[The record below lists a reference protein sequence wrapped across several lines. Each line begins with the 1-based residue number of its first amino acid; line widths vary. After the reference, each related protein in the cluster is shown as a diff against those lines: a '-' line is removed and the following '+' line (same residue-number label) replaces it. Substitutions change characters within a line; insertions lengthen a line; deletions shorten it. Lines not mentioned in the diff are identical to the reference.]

1 MNSEQYLRALK
12 IKHSNEVLD
21 CKKIVKY
28 DEKDEILDTI
38 LDFFEEAVAINQEKK
53 RGTEIIYI
61 KIANG
66 MVYIRN
72 SNGMILRFDDSGYT
86 YRIGLTIIFDD
97 SCYKLNY
104 LSKKIGS
111 YSYENVKETL
121 LENMDDL
128 REIGY
133 RVVFGRKSNNIYVY
147 L

>member
-1 MNSEQYLRALK
+1 
-12 IKHSNEVLD
+12 
-21 CKKIVKY
+21 
-28 DEKDEILDTI
+28 
-38 LDFFEEAVAINQEKK
+38 
-53 RGTEIIYI
+53 
-61 KIANG
+61 

-72 SNGMILRFDDSGYT
+72 SNGLILRFDDSGYT

-133 RVVFGRKSNNIYVY
+133 RVVIGRKSNNIYVY